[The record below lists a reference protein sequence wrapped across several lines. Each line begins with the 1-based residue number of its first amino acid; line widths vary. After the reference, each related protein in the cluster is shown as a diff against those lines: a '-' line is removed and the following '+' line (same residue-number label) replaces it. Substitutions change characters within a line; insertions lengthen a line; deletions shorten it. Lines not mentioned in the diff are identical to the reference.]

1 MSTATPSDWPRR
13 LLFAGLLTAVVDG
26 LFSSVLSAAFY
37 GSTVAKLWQGVAS
50 TVLGPSAMTGGA
62 ATVALGVLMH
72 VCVAFAWSA
81 LFLFVVSRAAIV
93 QRSLVT
99 PSGIVRVA
107 AIYGPC
113 VWLVMSLIVIPLLVQ
128 RPPAITYRWWVQL
141 IGHVPFVGLPI
152 VWGTTRAP
160 RRS

>member
-1 MSTATPSDWPRR
+1 MSIATPAGWPRR
-13 LLFAGLLTAVVDG
+13 LLVAGLLTAVVDG

-62 ATVALGVLMH
+62 A
-72 VCVAFAWSA
+72 
-81 LFLFVVSRAAIV
+81 
-93 QRSLVT
+93 
-99 PSGIVRVA
+99 
-107 AIYGPC
+107 IYGPC
-113 VWLVMSLIVIPLLVQ
+113 VWLAMSLIVIPLLVQ

-152 VWGTTRAP
+152 VWGTMRAP